1 MRIVVAGGTG
11 FIGRALCRRLADA
24 GHAVTVLTRQP
35 EAARARLYHAVAI
48 APWQGFRGP
57 TEELTKT
64 LGECDVVIN
73 LAGAPVADRRWT
85 PLTKEL
91 LRQSREGTTSA
102 IVSTL
107 AKLKTRPVL
116 LLNAS
121 AVGYYGPR
129 GDEELT
135 ETASSG
141 DGFLA
146 SLCREWE
153 GAARAAERLGVRV
166 VTPRIGMVL
175 GKDGGAPAST
185 PGGALAKMLPIY
197 RLGLGGPL
205 GRGTQWVS
213 WIHLDDL
220 VELLT
225 FLMDHAASGPVNATA
240 PHPVTNAEFS
250 KTLGQVLGR
259 PAFLPTP
266 GFAMRVLFGEMADE
280 LLLTGQR
287 VLPHQ
292 AHAMGFHFRFPFL
305 SGALHDI
312 LR

>member
-1 MRIVVAGGTG
+1 MRIVVSGGTG
-11 FIGRALCRRLADA
+11 FIGRPLCRRLADA
-24 GHAVTVLTRQP
+24 GHSVTVLTRDP
-35 EAARARLYHAVAI
+35 DAARGKLYHAVAI
-48 APWQGFRGP
+48 AGWQGFRGP
-57 TEELTKT
+57 TEELSKA

-73 LAGAPVADRRWT
+73 LAGAPIAEGRWT
-85 PLTKEL
+85 PQTKDL
-91 LRQSREGTTSA
+91 LRKSREGTTSA
-102 IVSTL
+102 IVTTL

-135 ETASSG
+135 EEAPSG

-166 VTPRIGMVL
+166 VLPRIGVVL
-175 GKDGGAPAST
+175 GKDGGA
-185 PGGALAKMLPIY
+185 LRKMLPIY
-197 RLGLGGPL
+197 RMGLGGPL
-205 GRGTQWVS
+205 GHGRQWMS

-220 VELLT
+220 VELLM
-225 FLMDHAASGPVNATA
+225 FLVDHAAGGPVNATA

-250 KTLGQVLGR
+250 KILGQVLGK
-259 PAFLPTP
+259 PAFLRTP
-266 GFAMRVLFGEMADE
+266 GFAMKLMLGEMAEE

-287 VLPHQ
+287 VVPHR
-292 AHAMGFHFRFPFL
+292 AHAMGFHFRFPFV
-305 SGALHDI
+305 SGALHEI